1 MLLMA
6 SSLITES
13 YILNILWIKKYIKY
27 TMYEKDTE
35 KMERIQKSLRKIT
48 ALEGMVCERGV
59 RRFI

>member
-35 KMERIQKSLRKIT
+35 KMERIQKSLRTIT
-48 ALEGMVCERGV
+48 ALESMVCERGV